1 MLHQKIAHIP
11 HVYIPLV
18 SGDLS
23 TALPSPPTTR
33 VLLKEIVTY
42 SFTGE

>member
-23 TALPSPPTTR
+23 TALPSPYNAGT
-33 VLLKEIVTY
+33 VEEIVTY